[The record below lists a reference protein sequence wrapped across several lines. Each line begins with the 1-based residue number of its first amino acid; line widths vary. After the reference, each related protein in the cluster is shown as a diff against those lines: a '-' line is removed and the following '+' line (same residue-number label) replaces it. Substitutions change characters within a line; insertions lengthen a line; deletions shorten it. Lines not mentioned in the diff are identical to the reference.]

1 MTSFTFRNTH
11 SLDDAEREANTLIG
25 ILQLWGVGYLTSERV
40 SLHAADRANNRPD
53 AARLIQR
60 LAECENSR
68 VRDASISL
76 FLLHPELADAVLN
89 ALQTS
94 NTDVAE
100 QISVF
105 TLATLY
111 LQRLWSIRLTMALG
125 HPPSFPEEPF
135 AFLWQ
140 TRHLP
145 PPASHSGKWGLM
157 ALQELEQ
164 QRSGLPLTFIG
175 DWQNQVD
182 HLLLQEEA
190 KHHPTSVVIE
200 LEQQEQEF
208 DDMSMRPSVDKSTI
222 EQFLRTFG
230 QNYRKAGRLYLA
242 GGAALVH
249 AGIRSGV
256 TLDIDVQ
263 VVSGDMLQ
271 VIDQMKQKLNI
282 NIKIASPKDF
292 MPVPNQWEAMSQY
305 VGRYGQTEVFYFD
318 FYSIAL
324 SKIDRANTRDLQ
336 DVQLL
341 VQRGII
347 TLHELDIAFQDVLAQ
362 AQTSQGRARYPRFD
376 PNVFAARYQ
385 AIRRQ
390 LQQP

>member
-1 MTSFTFRNTH
+1 MTSSIPRNAQN
-11 SLDDAEREANTLIG
+11 LEDAEREANTLIG
-25 ILQLWGVGYLTSERV
+25 ILQLWGISYLTSGRI
-40 SLHAADRANNRPD
+40 SLHAADQVKDGP
-53 AARLIQR
+53 AAIRLIQR
-60 LAECENSR
+60 LARCENSR
-68 VRDASISL
+68 VRDASIAL
-76 FLLHPELADAVLN
+76 FLLHPELAGAVLD
-89 ALQTS
+89 ALQIS

-100 QISVF
+100 QIAVL

-125 HPPSFPEEPF
+125 HPPSFPEEEF

-145 PPASHSGKWGLM
+145 PPAYHNGKWGLV
-157 ALQELEQ
+157 ALQEMEQ
-164 QRSGLPLTFIG
+164 QHTGLPLTFIG
-175 DWQNQVD
+175 DWQNQMN

-190 KHHPTSVVIE
+190 KHRPTSVVIE
-200 LEQQEQEF
+200 LEPQEPEF
-208 DDMSMRPSVDKSTI
+208 DDMSMRPSVDKATI

-282 NIKIASPKDF
+282 NI
-292 MPVPNQWEAMSQY
+292 
-305 VGRYGQTEVFYFD
+305 EV
-318 FYSIAL
+318 A
-324 SKIDRANTRDLQ
+324 
-336 DVQLL
+336 
-341 VQRGII
+341 
-347 TLHELDIAFQDVLAQ
+347 
-362 AQTSQGRARYPRFD
+362 SQGYLPFS
-376 PNVFAARYQ
+376 Q
-385 AIRRQ
+385 K
-390 LQQP
+390 